1 MIESL
6 LLKINHA
13 KSRELF
19 CMQFWELVEKC
30 INESELLNT
39 SAFIQHGNTTV
50 LLHSIAVAY
59 YSYLIASALKKDVFK
74 SELITGALF
83 HDYFLYDWHIPDKS
97 HRLHGFHHPR
107 RALEN
112 VEKIMELT
120 DRERNIISR
129 HMFPLTLIPPKYFES
144 VLVCMVDKSCS
155 LYEIFRK
162 NAYPQLARQIELT
175 KLNKEN

>member
-6 LLKINHA
+6 LLKI
-13 KSRELF
+13 SRVQSAEAIH
-19 CMQFWELVEKC
+19 MQFWSLAEKL
-30 INESELLNT
+30 IQESELSST
-39 SAFIQHGNTTV
+39 AAFIQHGNTTV

-59 YSYLIASALKKDVFK
+59 YSYLIASLFKRKDLFK
-74 SELITGALF
+74 SQLITGALF

-112 VEKIMELT
+112 TQKILNLT
-120 DRERNIISR
+120 ERERDIIVR

-144 VLVCMVDKSCS
+144 ILVCVVDKSCS
-155 LYEIFRK
+155 VYETFRK
-162 NAYPQLARQIELT
+162 DAYPNLREIIKVSEGIE
-175 KLNKEN
+175 